1 MLLAGDVGGTK
12 TNLAVFASADDLRTP
27 LLEATFP
34 SGHFPSLEA
43 LIQEFMSQV
52 RLPVKQASIG
62 VAGPVADGQSK
73 TTNLPWHVDAR
84 QLREKLQLESVLL
97 LNDLAAIANAV
108 PLLKPEDLHTINT
121 GKPREGGALA
131 VIAPGTGLGEAF
143 LSWNGTRYV
152 AHESEGG
159 HTDFAPTT
167 PLQVDLL
174 RYMQARFDHVS
185 CERVCSGIGL
195 PNIFAF
201 LKDSGYARVP
211 DDLAQQIANTPDPT
225 PIIVNSALE
234 SRNPNEICAETLNL
248 FVSILSAE
256 AGNLALK
263 VLATGGV
270 YLGGGI
276 PPRILRVLEPAR
288 FMSTFS
294 HKGRFAEMLK
304 VVPIHV
310 IMNPKAALLGAA
322 AYGFDMAS

>member
-1 MLLAGDVGGTK
+1 
-12 TNLAVFASADDLRTP
+12 
-27 LLEATFP
+27 
-34 SGHFPSLEA
+34 
-43 LIQEFMSQV
+43 MSQI
-52 RLPVKQASIG
+52 RLPVRQASIG
-62 VAGPVADGQSK
+62 VAGPVVDGRSK
-73 TTNLPWHVDAR
+73 TTNLPWRVDAH
-84 QLREKLQLESVLL
+84 QLRDTLRLESVRLI
-97 LNDLAAIANAV
+97 NDLAAIANAV
-108 PLLKPEDLHTINT
+108 PLLKPEDLYAINA
-121 GKPREGGALA
+121 GKPRQAGALA

-143 LSWNGTRYV
+143 LSWNGTRYI

-167 PLQVDLL
+167 PLQIDLL

-185 CERVCSGIGL
+185 CERVCSGLGL

-201 LKDSGYARVP
+201 LKDSGVAQVPNELARR
-211 DDLAQQIANTPDPT
+211 IADSTDPT

-234 SRNPNEICAETLNL
+234 SREQNDICAETLNL

-276 PPRILRVLEPAR
+276 PPRILSVLDPER
-288 FMSTFS
+288 FMASFS
-294 HKGRFAEMLK
+294 HKGRFAEMLST
-304 VVPIHV
+304 VPVHV

-322 AYGFDMAS
+322 AFGFDPTE